1 MEHTTTYGREVAKR
15 VDAAIDG
22 SGLSGREV
30 ARRSGI
36 AVPTLHR
43 KRKGLGPKPFDVDEL
58 NAIAQTLKVSQ
69 ASFYP
74 DEVA

>member
-1 MEHTTTYGREVAKR
+1 MEHITYGREVAKR
-15 VDAAIDG
+15 VAAAIDG
-22 SGLSGREV
+22 SGLSLREV
-30 ARRSGI
+30 ASRTGI

-43 KRKGLGPKPFDVDEL
+43 KKNGGPKPFDVDEL
-58 NAIAQTLKVSQ
+58 HAIAQVLEVRQ